1 MRSAR
6 VGFFAGLVALLLAT
20 SGCSSSPS
28 AASAP
33 PGSSAPKAASA
44 TSAPASTSTP
54 AASPSSPSPTA
65 PAEAS
70 ASATFKQL
78 SAACLLL
85 PASDFEQVS
94 GQSPLTTHEVPT
106 SPNPSETL
114 LGCEYL
120 SGSQVDGAIT
130 LNILPATS
138 GESAQQYLSDDIA
151 ASKYNYGLS
160 HKVPGL
166 GDAAEFG
173 TAQGGAG
180 LIGSAWFI
188 VLRGGDVAHLTVS
201 CLDPSGA
208 EAPIVALARGLLAA
222 V

>member
-1 MRSAR
+1 MTTAKP
-6 VGFFAGLVALLLAT
+6 GLTAFAVLVALLLAA

-28 AASAP
+28 AASGPAP
-33 PGSSAPKAASA
+33 PA
-44 TSAPASTSTP
+44 TSAPARTSAPASSP
-54 AASPSSPSPTA
+54 AAAPSSPSPTA

-70 ASATFKQL
+70 APASFKQL
-78 SAACLLL
+78 SAACTLL
-85 PASDFEQVS
+85 PVSAFEQVS
-94 GQSPLTTHEVPT
+94 GQSGLVTHEVPT
-106 SPNPSETL
+106 SPGPSETL

-130 LNILPATS
+130 VDILPATG
-138 GESAQQYLSDDIA
+138 GESAQQYLSSDISS
-151 ASKYNYGLS
+151 SKYNYGLS
-160 HKVPGL
+160 QKVPGL

-173 TAQGGAG
+173 TAKGAAG

-188 VLRGGDVAHLTVS
+188 QLRGGDVAHLTVE

-208 EAPIVALARGLLAA
+208 EAPIVALARDLLAA

>member
-1 MRSAR
+1 MTSVR

-28 AASAP
+28 APSAT
-33 PGSSAPKAASA
+33 SANSG

-54 AASPSSPSPTA
+54 AISPSSPSPTA

-70 ASATFKQL
+70 APATFKQL
-78 SAACLLL
+78 SAACPLL
-85 PASDFEQVS
+85 PVSDFEQVS
-94 GQSPLTTHEVPT
+94 GQSALTTHEVPT

-120 SGSQVDGAIT
+120 SGSQVEGAIT
-130 LNILPATS
+130 VNILPATG

-160 HKVPGL
+160 QKVPGL

-208 EAPIVALARGLLAA
+208 EAPIVALARDLLGA

>member
-1 MRSAR
+1 MTSAR
-6 VGFFAGLVALLLAT
+6 VGFFAGLVALLLAA

-28 AASAP
+28 VTSVP
-33 PGSSAPKAASA
+33 PITPATSP
-44 TSAPASTSTP
+44 TSAPAATSTSASP

-70 ASATFKQL
+70 APATFKHL
-78 SAACLLL
+78 SAACPLL
-85 PASDFEQVS
+85 PVSDFEQVS
-94 GQSPLTTHEVPT
+94 GQSALTTHEVPT
-106 SPNPSETL
+106 SPGPSETL
-114 LGCEYL
+114 LGCEFL

-130 LNILPATS
+130 VDILPATG
-138 GESAQQYLSDDIA
+138 GESAQQYLAADIA

-160 HKVPGL
+160 QKVPGL
-166 GDAAEFG
+166 GDAAKFG
-173 TAQGGAG
+173 TARGGAG

-188 VLRGGDVAHLTVS
+188 QLRGGDVAHLTIS

-208 EAPIVALARGLLAA
+208 EAPIVALARDLLAA